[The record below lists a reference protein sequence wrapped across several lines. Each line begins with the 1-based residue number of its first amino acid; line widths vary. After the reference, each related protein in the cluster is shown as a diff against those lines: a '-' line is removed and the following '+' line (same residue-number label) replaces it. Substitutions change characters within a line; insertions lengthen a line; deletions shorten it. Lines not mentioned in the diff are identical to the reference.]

1 VLLLTNSSSGPCFTQ
16 GYPGVALQLSGGVYN
31 AERTMTGYM
40 GGDAAAAPARVQLAP
55 GATASALIEWIHF
68 PQNGASITSA
78 DCAGYGAEMLL
89 VTAPDQTSS
98 TKLAAPDP
106 AEPVCWGFEVHP
118 IVPGSRGQYPAAS

>member
-1 VLLLTNSSSGPCFTQ
+1 VS
-16 GYPGVALQLSGGVYN
+16 LQLPGGVYN
-31 AERTMTGYM
+31 AERAMTGYM

-68 PQNGASITSA
+68 PENGASATSA
-78 DCAGYGAEMLL
+78 DCTGYGAMTLL

-106 AEPVCWGFEVHP
+106 ASPVCWGFEVHP
-118 IVPGSRGQYPAAS
+118 IVPGPAGQYPATS